1 MKDEK
6 FSIYSK
12 KENILVRNIL
22 AGYYL
27 GLDAFKVGWNFVAV
41 IYVALLL
48 MARA

>member
-22 AGYYL
+22 AGNYLGL
-27 GLDAFKVGWNFVAV
+27 GLDAFKTLF
-41 IYVALLL
+41 L
-48 MARA
+48 